1 MKMNDTMKNTPTDH
15 DTIKAMQLYGGSFA
29 KALSFAALKADS
41 ENLKKIKAT
50 WPEMFQTY
58 EMMARRTPSHFV
70 TAWMP

>member
-15 DTIKAMQLYGGSFA
+15 DAIKAMQLYGGSFA

-50 WPEMFQTY
+50 WPEMFQAY
-58 EMMARRTPSHFV
+58 EMMARR
-70 TAWMP
+70 ANLEQCE